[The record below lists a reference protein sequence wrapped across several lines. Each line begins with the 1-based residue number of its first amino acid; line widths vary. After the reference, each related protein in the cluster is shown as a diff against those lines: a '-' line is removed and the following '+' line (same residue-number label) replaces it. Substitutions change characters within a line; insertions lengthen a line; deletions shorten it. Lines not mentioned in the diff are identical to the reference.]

1 MSSNIHF
8 AMGGAIFG
16 AFTTESAELIA
27 KHGLPGV
34 EPYRSGLIAWLDD
47 PQALKALL
55 DEHGIRLITASN
67 GGPRSVDG
75 IHRSVKTSGNNR
87 RSRRLLPRIPED
99 LRLYALQDQHGKP
112 PAERNNCG

>member
-34 EPYRSGLIAWLDD
+34 EPYRSGLTAWLDD

-55 DEHGIRLITASN
+55 DEYGLRLITASN
-67 GGPRSVDG
+67 GGPGQSMEFIDRSK
-75 IHRSVKTSGNNR
+75 R
-87 RSRRLLPRIPED
+87 
-99 LRLYALQDQHGKP
+99 Q
-112 PAERNNCG
+112 

>member
-16 AFTTESAELIA
+16 AFTTESVSLIA

-34 EPYRSGLIAWLDD
+34 EPYRGGLTAWLDQ

-55 DEHGIRLITASN
+55 DEHSIRLITASN
-67 GGPRSVDG
+67 GGPGQSMAFIDPSKRRQTIADHVDFCRG
-75 IHRSVKTSGNNR
+75 S
-87 RSRRLLPRIPED
+87 
-99 LRLYALQDQHGKP
+99 
-112 PAERNNCG
+112 